1 VDITNASLAGKFSV
15 FMMSSYL
22 YYIRFMPILYDREY
36 DMIASELLSK
46 WDDFD
51 HMHKHLVTKEDLS
64 AGTLFSLSDEDYPNI
79 VKGAADM
86 WLRENEIGKVAG
98 D

>member
-46 WDDFD
+46 WDG
-51 HMHKHLVTKEDLS
+51 LS
-64 AGTLFSLSDEDYPNI
+64 
-79 VKGAADM
+79 
-86 WLRENEIGKVAG
+86 
-98 D
+98 